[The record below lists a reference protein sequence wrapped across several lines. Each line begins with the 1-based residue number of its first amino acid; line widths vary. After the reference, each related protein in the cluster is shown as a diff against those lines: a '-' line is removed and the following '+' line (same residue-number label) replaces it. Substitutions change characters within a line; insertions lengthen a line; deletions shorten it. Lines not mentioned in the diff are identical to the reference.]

1 MEELKNYIETMIALT
16 TKHIADDEA
25 RLNDPILRDF
35 NRGRLVIE
43 KTSLEVYKR
52 ISDMVNR
59 L

>member
-35 NRGRLVIE
+35 NRGRLAIE

>member
-16 TKHIADDEA
+16 VKHIADDEA

-35 NRGRLVIE
+35 NRGRLAIE
-43 KTSLEVYKR
+43 KNTLDAFKK